1 LRDPEL
7 LIELA
12 HRLANRQNAD
22 GGWPAAA
29 SGESATEPTAWALR
43 ALVAARN
50 AASPGASPIRS
61 HEGAVGWLVERQ
73 SPEGSWPISDRVP
86 ERGASTS
93 LAALALAAT
102 GDAGL
107 LDRSVT
113 AAEWLLEHPGK
124 QVSWRTRLWLRWN
137 PDRNPL
143 EMDLAVRGWP
153 WLEGMWGWIEPTS
166 TALMLFRRLRDRL
179 DGSSVTAAIADGEA
193 MLLDRTCPGGG
204 WNHGLGRS
212 HDEDLWPYPDTTA
225 FALLALG
232 PGRPEPAVREGLAA
246 LEEMLRAPVS
256 RLASALGILV
266 AGAFA
271 TDPGVLPARLRG
283 QWAEEYPQ
291 PTTRAIAVSM
301 LAAAEE
307 PIAGPR
313 AVDSGTAKLAHG

>member
-1 LRDPEL
+1 LRDSEL
-7 LIELA
+7 LNGLA

-22 GGWPAAA
+22 GGWPASE

-43 ALVAARN
+43 ALVAAGTAGSN
-50 AASPGASPIRS
+50 GGATTRS
-61 HEGAVGWLVERQ
+61 REGAVGWLVERQ

-102 GDAGL
+102 GDEL
-107 LDRSVT
+107 LLQRSAT

-137 PDRNPL
+137 PERNPL

-153 WLEGMWGWIEPTS
+153 WMEGMWGWIEPTS
-166 TALMLFRRLRDRL
+166 TALLLFHRLRDRL
-179 DGSSVTAAIADGEA
+179 DGSRVTAAIADGEA

-232 PGRPEPAVREGLAA
+232 PGRPEPAIREGLAA
-246 LEEMLRAPVS
+246 LELMLRAPVS

-266 AGAFA
+266 ADAFA
-271 TDPGVLPARLRG
+271 TDPGVLPARLRR
-283 QWAEEYPQ
+283 QWAEEYPE
-291 PTTRAIAVSM
+291 PTTRAMAVSL
-301 LAAAEE
+301 LAAAGE
-307 PIAGPR
+307 PLARPSAAVPGEARAPR
-313 AVDSGTAKLAHG
+313 D